1 MLGDG
6 FEPVEV
12 VAPVD
17 VLRRGGVDVTL
28 VSVMGRKEVTSA
40 QDIKMVADAL
50 VEDVD
55 LDLFTMVVVPGGSV
69 GVENLGKCDKLAESL
84 RDRMKANKLVGSICA
99 GPTIL
104 ANLDLLQDHK
114 AVCYPGCETNFPA
127 GVYQPNV
134 DVCIDKNLITAT
146 GPATALPF
154 GRALL
159 EALKSEKDAS
169 EVASGML
176 FLGLYSPFWFLSEQR
191 RSRRCAGTSCGCRL
205 RHDSEESSET
215 LRERAAKQY
224 N

>member
-1 MLGDG
+1 
-6 FEPVEV
+6 
-12 VAPVD
+12 
-17 VLRRGGVDVTL
+17 
-28 VSVMGRKEVTSA
+28 
-40 QDIKMVADAL
+40 
-50 VEDVD
+50 
-55 LDLFTMVVVPGGSV
+55 MVVVPGGSV

-104 ANLDLLQDHK
+104 ANLDLLQGHK

-159 EALKSEKDAS
+159 EALKSEKDAN

-176 FLGLYSPFWFLSEQR
+176 F
-191 RSRRCAGTSCGCRL
+191 
-205 RHDSEESSET
+205 
-215 LRERAAKQY
+215 
-224 N
+224 

>member
-1 MLGDG
+1 MAETVAVMLGDG

-84 RDRMKANKLVGSICA
+84 RDRMKANKLVGFICA

-104 ANLDLLQDHK
+104 ANLDLLQGHK

-159 EALKSEKDAS
+159 EALKSEKDAN

-176 FLGLYSPFWFLSEQR
+176 F
-191 RSRRCAGTSCGCRL
+191 
-205 RHDSEESSET
+205 
-215 LRERAAKQY
+215 
-224 N
+224 